1 MTKLYLNKSYH
12 YSLPYSQWKSKK
24 KCEVSEII
32 KESILPAYMVVR
44 LGLHFPIG
52 ILGLV
57 WCLIVSI
64 PDICPLSYF
73 YTHCHNKVTAY

>member
-12 YSLPYSQWKSKK
+12 YSLTLFPMKVQE

-32 KESILPAYMVVR
+32 TEFILPAYMVVR
-44 LGLHFPIG
+44 LGLPFPIG
-52 ILGLV
+52 ILGLM

-73 YTHCHNKVTAY
+73 YTHCQYIVTAY

>member
-1 MTKLYLNKSYH
+1 MTKLYLNKFFH
-12 YSLPYSQWKSKK
+12 YSLTLFTMEAKK

-32 KESILPAYMVVR
+32 TESILPAYMVVR

-73 YTHCHNKVTAY
+73 YTHCQYIVTAY